1 MQTLVYDAYSH
12 YSSLTPGV
20 IERLRLKHRLRV
32 VQQLEDGVGRNVVR
46 SVIGDGFFS
55 QDELQVT
62 CCLCVTVILFC
73 LDFKFPSDCLST
85 CFPMPPI
92 LLC

>member
-46 SVIGDGFFS
+46 SVVGDGYFS

-62 CCLCVTVILFC
+62 CCRCVNVILFC
-73 LDFKFPSDCLST
+73 LNFKLPSDCPAYT
-85 CFPMPPI
+85 FQCH
-92 LLC
+92 

>member
-1 MQTLVYDAYSH
+1 VQTLVYDAYSH

-46 SVIGDGFFS
+46 SVVGDGYFS

-62 CCLCVTVILFC
+62 CCRCAAVILFC
-73 LDFKFPSDCLST
+73 LNFKFPSDCLSYT
-85 CFPMPPI
+85 FQCH
-92 LLC
+92 